1 MESFEGI
8 EDDRVVVGGGS
19 VEEEEEEETIFVA
32 VGKSIEKSKT
42 TLFWAVQSF
51 LGKKICVLHVHTP
64 AHVVA
69 LKERKSAVNKLK
81 QQAFKTF
88 RGLERRKVDE
98 ILDQYLLILNQAGV
112 QADKLW
118 IETDNVENGLVE
130 VITQKNIR
138 WLVMGAAADKY
149 YSKTLVELKSK
160 KAIFV
165 CQQAPVT
172 CHIWFVCKGCLIY
185 TRSGCEDRPE
195 QENGPAILLLN
206 SEVETTQH
214 SKLESLTPRLISS
227 DAEEDTDGFE
237 ETCCSGQSSWSNNSM
252 FDCSTLLLTDE
263 EEKSEG
269 QATSVVS
276 HRLQAISGAKNSKQ
290 KVFEEVMK
298 RWKEEDHAV
307 EAKCK
312 VRALQGLC
320 VKEMSQRKELEE
332 LLAREKQEV
341 ERMRNQ
347 NDKAMKEL
355 QIVEDQKSVLVSQM
369 AESDCVVKELEEKI
383 ISAVQLLISF
393 KKKRDDLRIEVGNV
407 KRRIQDLRNPVK
419 REASVCGPGLLEF
432 SFMEVN
438 EATNN
443 FDPSWKIGEGRYG
456 SVYRGLLRHVHVAIK
471 MLPSYGSQSHLEFQN
486 KVEVLSRVRHPNLVT
501 LIGTCPESRSLV
513 YEYLR
518 NGSLED
524 CLACKDKTPP
534 LPWQTRIQIASEICN
549 ALIYLHTNKPCIIHG
564 NLKPSKVL
572 LDTNFIGKLGDM
584 GVFHLIPR
592 GEDTDK
598 SVTLSDNPRN
608 KAPSVYTDPEYLETG
623 KLTPESDVYS
633 FGILLLELLTRRPVL
648 GIMKDVNCAL
658 EKGNF
663 NAVLDCSAGDWPL
676 EQAKQ
681 LAHLAL
687 RCCEKNGF
695 NRPDLVSEI
704 WSVLEPMRTPCIAP
718 VSHSG
723 SKEPRRIP
731 SHFVC
736 PIFQEVMSDPHI
748 AADGFTY
755 EEDAIKGWLKSGH
768 NTSPMT
774 NLKLDHCNLIP
785 NYALHQAII
794 EWQQQQW

>member
-1 MESFEGI
+1 MESFE
-8 EDDRVVVGGGS
+8 ERCLV
-19 VEEEEEEETIFVA
+19 EEEETIFVA
-32 VGKSIEKSKT
+32 VGKSVEKSKT

-51 LGKKICVLHVHTP
+51 SGKKICVLHVHTP
-64 AHVVA
+64 EHAVA
-69 LKERKSAVNKLK
+69 LKESKFAVNKLK
-81 QQAFKTF
+81 QQAFNTF
-88 RGLERRKVDE
+88 GELERRKVDE
-98 ILDQYLLILNQAGV
+98 ILDQYLVILNQAGV
-112 QADKLW
+112 QGDKLW
-118 IETDNVENGLVE
+118 IEMDNVENGIVE

-149 YSKTLVELKSK
+149 YSKTLAELKSK

-172 CHIWFVCKGCLIY
+172 CHIWFACKGRLIY
-185 TRSGCEDRPE
+185 TRSSCEDRSE
-195 QENGPAILLLN
+195 QENGPSILLLN
-206 SEVETTQH
+206 SEVETKQPQLL
-214 SKLESLTPRLISS
+214 KLKSHTLRLKSS
-227 DAEEDTDGFE
+227 DAEEDADDELEGTSS
-237 ETCCSGQSSWSNNSM
+237 CSGQSSWSNNSM
-252 FDCSTLLLTDE
+252 FGTSTLLLMDE

-269 QATSVVS
+269 QATSVVC
-276 HRLQAISGAKNSKQ
+276 HRLQQAKLADKNSKQ
-290 KVFEEVMK
+290 KVFEKVGK
-298 RWKEEDHAV
+298 RWKEEDHAA

-312 VRALQGLC
+312 IKALQNLC

-332 LLAREKQEV
+332 LLASQKQEI
-341 ERMRNQ
+341 ERMKNQ
-347 NDKAMKEL
+347 HDKAVEEL
-355 QIVEDQKSVLVSQM
+355 QIVEDQKSELESQM
-369 AESDCVVKELEEKI
+369 AESHCVVKEREEKI
-383 ISAVQLLISF
+383 ISAVKLLISF
-393 KKKRDDLRIEVGNV
+393 KKQRDTLRIEVENA
-407 KRRIQDLRNPVK
+407 KRRIKELKNPVK
-419 REASVCGPGLLEF
+419 REASFCGPGLLEF

-438 EATNN
+438 EATND

-549 ALIYLHTNKPCIIHG
+549 SLIYLHSNKPCIIHG

-572 LDTNFIGKLGDM
+572 LDANFVSKLGDL

-598 SVTLSDNPRN
+598 SITLSNDSGN
-608 KAPSVYTDPEYLETG
+608 KAPSVYTDPEYSETG

-633 FGILLLELLTRRPVL
+633 FGIILLELLTRRPVL
-648 GIMKDVNCAL
+648 GILKDVKCAL

-676 EQAKQ
+676 EPAMQ

-687 RCCEKNGF
+687 RCCEKSQL

-704 WSVLEPMRTPCIAP
+704 WSVLEPMRTSCIAP
-718 VSHSG
+718 LSCSG

-736 PIFQEVMSDPHI
+736 PIFQEVMTDPHI

-755 EEDAIKGWLKSGH
+755 EADAIKGWLKSGH

-774 NLKLDHCNLIP
+774 NLKMDHCNLIP
-785 NYALHQAII
+785 NYALHQAIR
-794 EWQQQQW
+794 EWQQQW